1 MVLELTRRE
10 FEVTTLLFSNI
21 GKLLSRGHIMQTV
34 WGQNDATT
42 TRTVD
47 MHVSRVRKVL
57 GLSAA
62 IGLRL
67 TAIYG
72 YGYRLERTGSPSA

>member
-1 MVLELTRRE
+1 MEA
-10 FEVTTLLFSNI
+10 
-21 GKLLSRGHIMQTV
+21 V
-34 WGQNDATT
+34 WGQADATT

-47 MHVSRVRKVL
+47 MHVSRVRQAL

-62 IGLRL
+62 LGLKL

-72 YGYRLERTGSPSA
+72 YGYRLERTRAEAA

>member
-1 MVLELTRRE
+1 M
-10 FEVTTLLFSNI
+10 EV
-21 GKLLSRGHIMQTV
+21 V
-34 WGQNDATT
+34 WGQPDATT

-47 MHVSRVRKVL
+47 MHVSRVRQVL

-72 YGYRLERTGSPSA
+72 FGYRLERVQEGI